1 MESITF
7 NKNEFFQGMEESQE
21 INLSEN
27 LKVWTEETLNTEENG
42 IEVKVEDYSSIHKDK
57 ILRIETNLYDSWG
70 GVTSC
75 GRISRVRGIVD
86 REAKRWVER
95 KMFEYKNLRWISYGW
110 KYNTA
115 RITSGRTPFPNNE
128 RWCRGTITTP
138 VFIEFVN
145 K

>member
-27 LKVWTEETLNTEENG
+27 LKEWTEETLNTEENG

-86 REAKRWVER
+86 REA
-95 KMFEYKNLRWISYGW
+95 
-110 KYNTA
+110 
-115 RITSGRTPFPNNE
+115 
-128 RWCRGTITTP
+128 
-138 VFIEFVN
+138 
-145 K
+145 